1 MNEGF
6 DDAHELKDLRASRI
20 IKVGFEKTSNRGMW
34 AKVNWAN
41 QCVEKVSAHYMAQQN
56 ESKSQKQVGSTLSDV
71 MLTLRHW
78 FKENEYQ
85 HTEVL
90 EVRILISHVSLP
102 LKNAKVWFAAK
113 TSLTASN
120 HN

>member
-1 MNEGF
+1 
-6 DDAHELKDLRASRI
+6 
-20 IKVGFEKTSNRGMW
+20 
-34 AKVNWAN
+34 
-41 QCVEKVSAHYMAQQN
+41 MAQQN

-102 LKNAKVWFAAK
+102 LKNAKV
-113 TSLTASN
+113 
-120 HN
+120 